1 MQDKEQRADP
11 DVLARIAALP
21 CWSGPVEASA
31 LDGGMTN
38 RNYLVRDAA
47 MRYVVRLGEDLPP
60 HGIVRWHELAVAR
73 AAHAAGLSPEVVHAQ
88 SGVLVSRFVDGVTLT
103 PRDMRDPIRLAP
115 LVALIKQ
122 CHQGMPRHLMGP
134 VLMFWVFQVIRNYLA
149 LLAGQAPNL
158 LHAQLPRYAAMAADL
173 ERAVGAVEIV
183 FGHNDLLAGNF
194 IDDGARLWLIDW
206 EYAGFNSPLF
216 DLANV
221 SVNNGFDLAHNREL
235 LQLYFGRL
243 ADTRRW
249 RAFVAMRCASV
260 LRETLW
266 AVVSHH
272 TSPLAFDYA
281 TYAHDWHGRLDSTW
295 ETFASCPAPD

>member
-1 MQDKEQRADP
+1 METRPDP
-11 DVLARIAALP
+11 AVLARIAALP
-21 CWSGPVEASA
+21 CWSGSVEVSA

-38 RNYLVRDAA
+38 RNYLVQDVGA
-47 MRYVVRLGEDLPP
+47 RYVVRLGEDLPA

-73 AAHAAGLSPEVVHAQ
+73 AAFAAGLSPEVIHAQ
-88 SGVLVSRFVDGVTLT
+88 PGVLVSRFVDGVTLS
-103 PRDMRDPIRLAP
+103 PQDVRDPVRLAP

-122 CHQGMPRHLMGP
+122 CHQGMPRHLTGP
-134 VLMFWVFQVIRNYLA
+134 ALMFWVFQVIRNYLV
-149 LLAGQAPNL
+149 LLEGKAPSL
-158 LHAQLPRYAAMAADL
+158 LHAQLPRCGSMVADL
-173 ERAVGAVEIV
+173 ERAVGPVDIV

-221 SVNNGFDLAHNREL
+221 SVNNGFDPAQDAEL
-235 LQLYFGRL
+235 LHRYFGQV
-243 ADTRRW
+243 ADARRW

-272 TSPLAFDYA
+272 TSRIDFDYA
-281 TYAHDWHGRLDSTW
+281 TYAHDWHGRLDSAW
-295 ETFASCPAPD
+295 ELFVRCPAPD